1 MNSFQNVS
9 YQRTHPQGFRNYS
22 RLLLLLLM
30 GCPQVNG
37 LNVGVDKLLAMAKNT
52 NGLYPITIGKMF
64 FQLFNYSTN
73 GLYPLL

>member
-1 MNSFQNVS
+1 
-9 YQRTHPQGFRNYS
+9 
-22 RLLLLLLM
+22 M